1 MGRKNSR
8 SGLKKEA
15 PMIQLDKLLAGAV
28 EKQASDIFIVASL
41 PLSYK
46 ENGVIVPA
54 DDEKMTPATTR
65 EILKQIYGMASR
77 PMDHLLASGD
87 DDFSLAVPGLSRFR
101 VSTYKQ
107 RGSLAAVIRLVSF
120 DIPDWKT
127 LGIPEQVMATA
138 EKTKGLVL
146 VTGPAGGG
154 KSTTLA
160 CIVDRINSVRNGH
173 IITLEEPLEYLHR
186 NKKCVI
192 SQREI
197 GADTDSYIT
206 ALRAC
211 LRQAPDVILVGEM
224 RDYETIRTVMTAAE
238 TGRLVISTLHTVGAA
253 NTIDRIIDVFP
264 PNQQQQIRVQCA
276 QLLQS
281 VISQQLIPTV
291 DGGLAPAFEIM
302 NLNSAIRNMI
312 RESKVHQID
321 SLIAT
326 SSAEGMISMDSS
338 IYDLWAEGRISEGNA
353 LKFASNA
360 DMLRKKIE
368 AASK

>member
-1 MGRKNSR
+1 M
-8 SGLKKEA
+8 
-15 PMIQLDKLLAGAV
+15 DLLTLLRGAV
-28 EKQASDIFIVASL
+28 EQQASDIFVLASL

-46 ENGVIVPA
+46 LNGIIVPQ
-54 DDEKMTPATTR
+54 EEERMTPQTTR
-65 EILKQIYGMASR
+65 ALIEEIYDTAGR

-87 DDFSLAVPGLSRFR
+87 DDFSLAISGLSRFR

-120 DIPDWKT
+120 DIPDYKD
-127 LGIPEQVMATA
+127 LGIPDSVMSIA

-160 CIVDRINSVRNGH
+160 CIIDRINKTRNGH

-186 NKKCVI
+186 NDKCVI

-197 GADTDSYIT
+197 GSDSADYVA

-224 RDYETIRTVMTAAE
+224 RDYETIKTAMTAAE
-238 TGRLVISTLHTVGAA
+238 TGHLVISTLHTVGAA
-253 NTIDRIIDVFP
+253 NTIDRVIDVFP
-264 PNQQQQIRVQCA
+264 PNQQQQIRVQLA
-276 QLLQS
+276 QLLQC
-281 VISQQLIPTV
+281 VVSQQLIPTV
-291 DGGLAPAFEIM
+291 DGALVPAFEVM

-321 SLIAT
+321 SIIAT
-326 SSAEGMISMDSS
+326 SAAEGMVAMDSS
-338 IYDLWAEGRISEGNA
+338 IFDLYDNGIISEMNA
-353 LKFASNA
+353 IKFASNA
-360 DMLRKKIE
+360 DLLKK
-368 AASK
+368 KMQMKK